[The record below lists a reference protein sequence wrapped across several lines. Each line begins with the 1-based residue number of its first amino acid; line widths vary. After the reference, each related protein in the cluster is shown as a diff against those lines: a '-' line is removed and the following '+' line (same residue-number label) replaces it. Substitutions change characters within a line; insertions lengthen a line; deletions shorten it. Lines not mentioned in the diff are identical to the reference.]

1 MNFQCPMCQN
11 EDEIVNAIKNSLCE
25 VKHMKEIKNVFFNYQ
40 DGLSTQRVIDFL
52 RGIIHE
58 TEN

>member
-1 MNFQCPMCQN
+1 MCQN
-11 EDEIVNAIKNSLCE
+11 EDEIVNAIKNNLCE

-40 DGLSTQRVIDFL
+40 DGLSTQSVIDFL
-52 RGIIHE
+52 RGITHA